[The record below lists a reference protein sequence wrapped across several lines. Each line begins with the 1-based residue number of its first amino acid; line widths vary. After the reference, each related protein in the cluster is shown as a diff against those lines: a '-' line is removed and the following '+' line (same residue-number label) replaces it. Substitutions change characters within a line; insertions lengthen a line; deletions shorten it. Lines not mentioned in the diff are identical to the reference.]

1 MIIIRVIYIVKQRH
15 YLDSLSFLFNIRI
28 MNQIVNL
35 GAVLEFIKFSMPGFL
50 SRLRSHTNVEAT
62 GCLLNFLIHIQ
73 WLCNACI

>member
-35 GAVLEFIKFSMPGFL
+35 GAVLEFIKFSMPCFL
-50 SRLRSHTNVEAT
+50 P
-62 GCLLNFLIHIQ
+62 
-73 WLCNACI
+73 